1 MDLVQEKV
9 DIKTAA
15 QRLGITQEGVRKRIQ
30 RGLLKAEKIDNRWL
44 VALPAQLEEVQDRL
58 ESALYMVGEQL
69 EEGSNLHRTGL
80 ERVVQSFLEKLERAH
95 RENLELAGRVGF
107 LQAKLQDAEE
117 EIRMLKAPVE
127 AEDSAVGTS
136 NHSNH
141 PAPSENGADSGSEK
155 LSSRPWCQ
163 FWRVNA

>member
-1 MDLVQEKV
+1 MGLVREKV

-15 QRLGITQEGVRKRIQ
+15 QHLGITQEGVRKRIQ

-69 EEGSNLHRTGL
+69 EEGSNLRGTGL

-117 EIRMLKAPVE
+117 EIRMLRAPAQPPVPE
-127 AEDSAVGTS
+127 PA
-136 NHSNH
+136 NH
-141 PAPSENGADSGSEK
+141 PPPSENGAEPGAQQVSPR
-155 LSSRPWCQ
+155 LWWQ
-163 FWRVNA
+163 FWRSG

>member
-30 RGLLKAEKIDNRWL
+30 RGLLKAEKLDNRWL
-44 VALPAQLEEVQDRL
+44 VALPAQLEED
-58 ESALYMVGEQL
+58 
-69 EEGSNLHRTGL
+69 SNLHGTGL

-95 RENLELAGRVGF
+95 RENLEIAGRVGF

-117 EIRMLKAPVE
+117 EIRMLRAPAQPSGPE
-127 AEDSAVGTS
+127 PA
-136 NHSNH
+136 NH
-141 PAPSENGADSGSEK
+141 PTPSENGADS
-155 LSSRPWCQ
+155 SSQKVSPRPWWQ
-163 FWRVNA
+163 FWR

>member
-1 MDLVQEKV
+1 MDLVQEEV

-69 EEGSNLHRTGL
+69 EEGSNLHGTGL

-117 EIRMLKAPVE
+117 EIRMLRAPAQPPVPE
-127 AEDSAVGTS
+127 PA
-136 NHSNH
+136 NH
-141 PAPSENGADSGSEK
+141 PPPSENGADSGSQK
-155 LSSRPWCQ
+155 VSSRAWWQ
-163 FWRVNA
+163 FWR

>member
-9 DIKTAA
+9 DIKNAA

-44 VALPAQLEEVQDRL
+44 VALPTQLEEVQDRL
-58 ESALYMVGEQL
+58 ENALYTVGELL
-69 EEGSNLHRTGL
+69 EEGSNLHGTGL

-117 EIRMLKAPVE
+117 EIRMLRAPAQPPVPE
-127 AEDSAVGTS
+127 PA
-136 NHSNH
+136 NH
-141 PAPSENGADSGSEK
+141 PPPSENGAEPGAQQVSP
-155 LSSRPWCQ
+155 RPWWQ
-163 FWRVNA
+163 FWR

>member
-69 EEGSNLHRTGL
+69 EEGSSLHGTGL

-107 LQAKLQDAEE
+107 LQARLQDAER
-117 EIRMLKAPVE
+117 EIQMLRAPAQPPE
-127 AEDSAVGTS
+127 PEMA
-136 NHSNH
+136 NH
-141 PAPSENGADSGSEK
+141 PTPSENGANSGSQK
-155 LSSRPWCQ
+155 ASPRPWWQ
-163 FWRVNA
+163 FWRWYQP

>member
-69 EEGSNLHRTGL
+69 EEGSNLHGTGL

-117 EIRMLKAPVE
+117 EIRMLRAPAQPPVPE
-127 AEDSAVGTS
+127 PA
-136 NHSNH
+136 NH
-141 PAPSENGADSGSEK
+141 PPPSENGAEPGAQQVSP
-155 LSSRPWCQ
+155 RPWWQ
-163 FWRVNA
+163 FWR

>member
-9 DIKTAA
+9 DIKAAA

-69 EEGSNLHRTGL
+69 EEGSNLHGTGL

-117 EIRMLKAPVE
+117 EIRMLRAPAQPPVPE
-127 AEDSAVGTS
+127 PA
-136 NHSNH
+136 NH
-141 PAPSENGADSGSEK
+141 PPPSENGADSGSQK
-155 LSSRPWCQ
+155 VSSRAWWQ
-163 FWRVNA
+163 FWR

>member
-69 EEGSNLHRTGL
+69 EEGSNLHGTGL

-127 AEDSAVGTS
+127 AEDRAAGTS

-141 PAPSENGADSGSEK
+141 PAPSENGADSGAQKVSP
-155 LSSRPWCQ
+155 RPWWQ
-163 FWRVNA
+163 FWR